1 MSCLLEVRNLTVQ
14 YRGAP
19 APAVENLSFS
29 LEEGEILSLHGP
41 SGSGKSTVVWALM
54 GMLEAYHASA
64 SGEITFLG
72 EKTDLQAHPSG
83 LKRPWSEIAL
93 IPQSSMSVL
102 NPIQTI
108 GQSMLEM
115 IRAHEGRGPRAPR
128 EERCRELLR
137 QVSLQPDVLKA
148 YPFELSGG
156 MMQRVSIAIAI
167 LYRPKLLI
175 MDEATTGLDVLTEA
189 DLLGE
194 IRRLKRQ
201 ENMSILMISHDR
213 ILSDAFCDRRIEI
226 GGFHG

>member
-1 MSCLLEVRNLTVQ
+1 
-14 YRGAP
+14 
-19 APAVENLSFS
+19 
-29 LEEGEILSLHGP
+29 
-41 SGSGKSTVVWALM
+41 
-54 GMLEAYHASA
+54 
-64 SGEITFLG
+64 
-72 EKTDLQAHPSG
+72 
-83 LKRPWSEIAL
+83 
-93 IPQSSMSVL
+93 MSVL

-115 IRAHEGRGPRAPR
+115 IRAHEGQGAKAPR
-128 EERCRELLR
+128 EERCRQLLR

-201 ENMSILMISHDR
+201 ENMSILMISHDQ